1 MKRVFKILAVAGIC
15 AAVLV
20 PGNAS
25 ASTITFSGLTGSDVP
40 FITYSEVGFTVNV
53 TAGLWGHGQFEGDP
67 IPSIFA
73 GPGFDSGFTGQV
85 ISSFTVAQIGG
96 GPFTF
101 DDLNLAANGTDV
113 HHEFL
118 GTLNGANVFDT
129 KGEDNDPTH
138 VANFLTIGS
147 GDPSDPIDTLT
158 IAANVANEGN
168 GTVNI
173 DNIAV
178 SAVPEPSTI
187 ALFAIGL
194 GLFAPLLRKRR
205 LTMIG

>member
-85 ISSFTVAQIGG
+85 ISSFTVPRQ
-96 GPFTF
+96 
-101 DDLNLAANGTDV
+101 
-113 HHEFL
+113 
-118 GTLNGANVFDT
+118 
-129 KGEDNDPTH
+129 PTE
-138 VANFLTIGS
+138 T
-147 GDPSDPIDTLT
+147 
-158 IAANVANEGN
+158 
-168 GTVNI
+168 
-173 DNIAV
+173 
-178 SAVPEPSTI
+178 
-187 ALFAIGL
+187 
-194 GLFAPLLRKRR
+194 
-205 LTMIG
+205 